1 MNDEMS
7 QNVPD
12 VHKQIEFSSF
22 LRLIE
27 QESVPDSWELI
38 AEAIGVHRNTITKWK
53 KTPEFQKALAVGIKN
68 AIANMENSGRRDWRM
83 WREKIALL
91 TKEKEEAKNITNILV
106 IPSELMAK
114 YGITQVT
121 ENSSV

>member
-1 MNDEMS
+1 MS

-22 LRLIE
+22 LKLIE
-27 QESVPDSWELI
+27 QESIPDSWELI
-38 AEAIGVHRNTITKWK
+38 ADAIKVHRNTITNWK
-53 KTPEFQKALAVGIKN
+53 KTPEFQKALAIGIKN
-68 AIANMENSGRRDWRM
+68 AISNMENSGRRDWRM

-91 TKEKEEAKNITNILV
+91 TKEKEETKNITNILV

-114 YGITQVT
+114 YGITSNA
-121 ENSSV
+121 EGSSSGQS